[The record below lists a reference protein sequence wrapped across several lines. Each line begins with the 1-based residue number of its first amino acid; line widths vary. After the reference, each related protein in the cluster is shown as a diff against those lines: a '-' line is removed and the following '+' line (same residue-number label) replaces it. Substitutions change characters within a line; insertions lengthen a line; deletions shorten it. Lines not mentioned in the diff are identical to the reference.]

1 MINVS
6 ESAQQELTK
15 YFEDK
20 DVQPIRVHL
29 ADGGCSGPRL
39 SLAIDELRDGDK
51 SVEQGAFTFL
61 INEELADASGKVS
74 IDMSE
79 YGFTV
84 DSENQIGG
92 GGCGCASSGS
102 CGSAGSGGCGC

>member
-15 YFEDK
+15 HCEDK

-61 INEELADASGKVS
+61 INEDLAEASGKVT

-84 DSENQIGG
+84 ESENQLGGG
-92 GGCGCASSGS
+92 GGCGCSSGGG
-102 CGSAGSGGCGC
+102 CGSGGCGC

>member
-6 ESAQQELTK
+6 ESAQQELAK

-29 ADGGCSGPRL
+29 VDGGCAGPRL
-39 SLAIDELRDGDK
+39 SLALDEPRDGDK
-51 SVEQGAFTFL
+51 SVEQGDFTFL
-61 INEELADASGKVS
+61 INEALAEASGKVS
-74 IDMSE
+74 IDMTD
-79 YGFTV
+79 YGFVV
-84 DSENQIGG
+84 DSENSLGG
-92 GGCGCASSGS
+92 GGCSCASSGT